1 MKLIDSG
8 EGKVPILSAVAILA
22 ISLTV
27 NLPGLAISPVL
38 GKLKEVFP
46 HSTPLEVQLLNVL
59 PNLVTIPFI
68 LCAGKIC
75 TPNNQLK
82 VLAAGLAIFTATG
95 VAYFFAKTMI
105 ALILLSCMLG
115 VGCGLVIP
123 LAASLI
129 SQNFSGKPRGTLLGA
144 KSGLSNFSVIIAT
157 LFVGWVASKNWH
169 YAFIVYF
176 VPLIPLCLVPFMRS
190 KYINQARTAP
200 VLDPDKEKKSSQ
212 SFHFQGKEAVRMM
225 WGAMIIY
232 FLITYGALVI
242 SYYLPFTMAS
252 YGLSTSKVGVAT
264 SMFYLSATLAGFGL
278 SKAIKATGVWTLQI
292 GVILTTLSLYCIGFI
307 HTYASYIIGIFLMGI
322 GYGLVQPILYD
333 KTSYFAPNDAKSTEY
348 FAFLLTCNY
357 VGISSIPFIVEFF
370 GTFIKGSKDPSFPF
384 ILNAV
389 ILTLLVIVVIIKH
402 KSFVV
407 QAGVIPEGNGI
418 IRQPSSV
425 IAPGDRYVES
435 SGHESSIHITTVPH
449 LDTPE
454 VHKPIITTD
463 KTPEEA
469 TAHGTQILQT
479 AESSLADAQK
489 SIEDTRRQQAI
500 LLKEEAQNLEA
511 KATEIH
517 SEALELLEE
526 ANALEAPVKNETS
539 NMFENKSVPNTDA
552 ASSDEKLTEGRTD
565 ARSSTQP
572 DEKAD
577 DSSK

>member
-8 EGKVPILSAVAILA
+8 EGKVPLISALAILT

-75 TPNNQLK
+75 TPKNQLK
-82 VLAAGLAIFTATG
+82 VLSTGLIIFTATG

-105 ALILLSCMLG
+105 ILILLSCLLG

-157 LFVGWVASKNWH
+157 LFVGWVAAKNWH

-176 VPLIPLCLVPFMRS
+176 VPLIPLCLVPFMRD
-190 KYINQARTAP
+190 KFINQARTAP
-200 VLDPDKEKKSSQ
+200 VLDPDKENKTSQ
-212 SFHFQGKEAVRMM
+212 SFHFKGKEAIRMM
-225 WGAMIIY
+225 WGAMLIY
-232 FLITYGALVI
+232 FFITYGALVI

-264 SMFYLSATLAGFGL
+264 AMFYLSATIAGFGL

-307 HTYASYIIGIFLMGI
+307 HTYASYIIGIFVMGV

-333 KTSYFAPNDAKSTEY
+333 KTSYFAPNDSKSTEY

-357 VGISSIPFIVEFF
+357 VGISSVPFIVEFF
-370 GTFIKGSKDPSFPF
+370 GTFIKGSKDPSFPY

-389 ILTLLVIVVIIKH
+389 ILTILVVVVIIKH

-425 IAPGDRYVES
+425 IAPGDRFVE
-435 SGHESSIHITTVPH
+435 TTEHSDNLHATTAPH
-449 LDTPE
+449 VVASPKTSQ
-454 VHKPIITTD
+454 D
-463 KTPEEA
+463 KVAVSHPEESA
-469 TAHGTQILQT
+469 QILHD
-479 AESSLADAQK
+479 AEVSVDEARRSM
-489 SIEDTRRQQAI
+489 EDTRRQEAI
-500 LLKEEAQNLEA
+500 LLKQEAQELER
-511 KATEIH
+511 KSSELH
-517 SEALELLEE
+517 QEALDLLEE
-526 ANALEAPVKNETS
+526 ANELQTPMPQTDTNPKTEDSDQTKNS
-539 NMFENKSVPNTDA
+539 NPAQQTNSDNENDVAGK
-552 ASSDEKLTEGRTD
+552 
-565 ARSSTQP
+565 
-572 DEKAD
+572 
-577 DSSK
+577 

>member
-75 TPNNQLK
+75 TPKNQLK
-82 VLAAGLAIFTATG
+82 VLATGLTIFTATG

-402 KSFVV
+402 KSFVI

-435 SGHESSIHITTVPH
+435 SGHESSIHVTPVPH
-449 LDTPE
+449 VETPD
-454 VHKPIITTD
+454 VNKPIITAD

-469 TAHGTQILQT
+469 TAHGTKILQT
-479 AESSLADAQK
+479 AESSLAEAQK
-489 SIEDTRRQQAI
+489 SMEDTRRQQAI

-511 KATEIH
+511 KASEIH
-517 SEALELLEE
+517 AEALELLEE
-526 ANALEAPVKNETS
+526 ANALEAPVKNEIK
-539 NMFENKSVPNTDA
+539 NMNENKSVSNTDS
-552 ASSDEKLTEGRTD
+552 ASSDEKLTEERTD
-565 ARSSTQP
+565 AGSSVQP